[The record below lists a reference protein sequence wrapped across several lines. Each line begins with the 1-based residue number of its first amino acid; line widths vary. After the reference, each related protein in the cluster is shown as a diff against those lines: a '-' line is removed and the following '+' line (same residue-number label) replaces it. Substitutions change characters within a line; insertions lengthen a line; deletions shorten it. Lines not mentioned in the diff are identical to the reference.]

1 MSATEALD
9 GLRSRVLARFPL
21 LFLQTPEERRW
32 ENELATLADELDR
45 GLVSW
50 TATAGLLPALNDRVD
65 TRDPEALLKQI
76 AEWPTDHLF
85 LLHDFQPWLD
95 DPRIVRQLRDLT
107 DELARDRKTLLLMG
121 TAYEVPVDLQRD
133 SVVITLPLPG
143 LEELRPA
150 LSAVLDELA
159 TSEGGTPGGRLRCTP
174 EEEDRLLKAVL
185 GLTLNQAASAWRRG
199 LLGKD
204 ALDDDVFALLV
215 SEKKSMIQGSDLL
228 EFYELEEGVGDVGGL
243 DELKEW
249 LRQRAEAFGPRAREQ
264 GIPAPQGV
272 LLLGVQGCGKSLTA
286 RATARLLSFPL
297 VRLDASS
304 LLGSERGSSEKNM
317 REVLHLVETIAPAV
331 LWLDEIEKGF
341 AGSDGESGGDATMLR
356 LVGRF
361 LTWMSEQK
369 ADVFVVATANSVN
382 NLPPEMLRRGRFDEL
397 FFIDLPN
404 YHERLHIFSIHLKR
418 RGWNPEKYD
427 LESLASQTEGFSGAE
442 IEQVIVAAMLDAFG
456 HGGVLSQADLEA
468 SREQTVPLS
477 VTMEEKVFELRE
489 WARPRC
495 RPATPDS
502 RVMQML
508 EEEQRSVEATPEAE
522 QEVPRWVQ
530 LAEHGQLPGAVV
542 ELIRGQDSISFADLQ
557 RQLGEYVSVEGDLGL
572 ALKADPNTVL
582 WVGLDPKLAEVLAKL
597 INGRKLYCHPEPSAA
612 AQPPDGT
619 KLPQLDELPEERAEK
634 PSWLPVVLRDLPPE
648 DPEARLTRVA
658 RMKLSR

>member
-1 MSATEALD
+1 MSATEVLD

-21 LFLQTPEERRW
+21 LFLETAEERRW
-32 ENELATLADELDR
+32 EAELATLAEELDR

-50 TATAGLLPALNDRVD
+50 TVIDGLQPSLNERHD
-65 TRDPEALLKQI
+65 TRDPEILLQQI
-76 AEWPTDHLF
+76 AEWPEDHLF

-95 DPRIVRQLRDLT
+95 DPRIVRRLRDLT
-107 DELARDRKTLLLMG
+107 EQLARDRKTLLLIG
-121 TAYEVPVDLQRD
+121 TSYRVPQDLQRD
-133 SVVITLPLPG
+133 SVVVTLPLPG
-143 LEELRPA
+143 LEEMRPIFHR
-150 LSAVLDELA
+150 VLDELA
-159 TSEGGTPGGRLRCTP
+159 GMTEGTGGQRLVCSA
-174 EEEDRLLKAVL
+174 EEEDRVIKAVL
-185 GLTLNQAASAWRRG
+185 GLTSTQAASAWRRA

-243 DELKEW
+243 EELKEW

-317 REVLHLVETIAPAV
+317 REVLNLVETIAPAV

-341 AGSDGESGGDATMLR
+341 AGSDGEAGGDATMLR

-369 ADVFVVATANSVN
+369 SDVFVVATANSVN

-404 YHERLHIFSIHLKR
+404 YHERKHIFAIHLKR
-418 RGWNPEKYD
+418 RGWNPDKYD
-427 LESLASQTEGFSGAE
+427 LDSLAGQTEGFSGAE

-456 HGGVLSQADLEA
+456 RGGVLSQSDLEA
-468 SREQTVPLS
+468 AREQSVPLS

-508 EEEQRSVEATPEAE
+508 EEEQRSDAATPDDEE
-522 QEVPRWVQ
+522 EPQWKQ
-530 LAEHGQLPGAVV
+530 LAEHGQLQAAVLELVRGRPSLTFAAVQQELAEFV
-542 ELIRGQDSISFADLQ
+542 ET
-557 RQLGEYVSVEGDLGL
+557 EGDIGL

-582 WVGLDPKLAEVLAKL
+582 WVGLAPRLAEALAKL
-597 INGRKLYCHPEPSAA
+597 INTRKIFCHVDPAA
-612 AQPPDGT
+612 AAEPPAGSRLSPLDG
-619 KLPQLDELPEERAEK
+619 LSAERVPRPA
-634 PSWLPVVLRDLPPE
+634 WLPVLLRDLVPDGADE
-648 DPEARLTRVA
+648 RLARVA